1 MNKMRRM
8 LKGSRGFT
16 LIELIVVIVI
26 IGILAIIAIPKFL
39 DLTNQAKASAT
50 KASLGAVRSTLYM
63 KYSETAASGATAAFP
78 ASLAATDFASGILP
92 NNQCNGFNGIGVVAN
107 APAATAEG
115 TDGFWYIVATGQ
127 AGAYAKSGAGACADT
142 TGW

>member
-63 KYSETAASGATAAFP
+63 IYANNAANGAAAFP
-78 ASLAATDFASGILP
+78 SSLVGTDFASGALP
-92 NNQCNGFNGIGVVAN
+92 TNQCNSQNGIGVVAA
-107 APAATAEG
+107 APTGTTESATN
-115 TDGFWYIVATGQ
+115 GFWYIVATGQ
-127 AGAYAKSGAGACADT
+127 AGAYAKAGAGACIDT
-142 TGW
+142 TTW